1 MSKVILKGF
10 ILVPEGELE
19 TVKSALPIHMRLTK
33 SEAGC
38 LVFQVV
44 ENPDNPLRFDVYEE
58 FTNRDAFE
66 HHQLRVKDSDWWR
79 VTVNVERHYE
89 ILDVQEY

>member
-33 SEAGC
+33 SEAGALC
-38 LVFQVV
+38 F
-44 ENPDNPLRFDVYEE
+44 
-58 FTNRDAFE
+58 
-66 HHQLRVKDSDWWR
+66 KWWKTLTTR
-79 VTVNVERHYE
+79 CALMCTKSLQIE
-89 ILDVQEY
+89 IRLSTINSESKIQTGGG

>member
-1 MSKVILKGF
+1 MPKVILKGF
-10 ILVPEGELE
+10 ILVPEEELE

-44 ENPDNPLRFDVYEE
+44 ENLTTRCALMCTKSLQIEIRLSTINLSQRF
-58 FTNRDAFE
+58 R
-66 HHQLRVKDSDWWR
+66 LGR

-89 ILDVQEY
+89 ILDVQE

>member
-10 ILVPEGELE
+10 ILVPEEELE

-33 SEAGC
+33 REAGC

-44 ENPDNPLRFDVYEE
+44 ENPDNPLRFVC
-58 FTNRDAFE
+58 TKSL
-66 HHQLRVKDSDWWR
+66 QI
-79 VTVNVERHYE
+79 E
-89 ILDVQEY
+89 IRSSTINSESKIQTGGG

>member
-10 ILVPEGELE
+10 ILVPEEELE

-44 ENPDNPLRFDVYEE
+44 ETLTTRYALMC
-58 FTNRDAFE
+58 TKSL
-66 HHQLRVKDSDWWR
+66 QI
-79 VTVNVERHYE
+79 E
-89 ILDVQEY
+89 IRSSTINSESKIQTGGG